1 MAILA
6 MRRID
11 GPQVIILCVGSRL
24 GSLEIRKRNGRP
36 SSSCIISLRS
46 ILLLYDTE
54 WRERTCKRDRF
65 VWERDRFVWEGLL
78 VRLLVLN
85 VTHTIPEYYFVAY
98 KFLNI
103 PRSTM

>member
-54 WRERTCKRDRF
+54 WRERTCKRDG
-65 VWERDRFVWEGLL
+65 FVWEGLL